1 MSTDYDVRCKTC
13 NARHGLDDNRDP
25 NVARA
30 LIVHRDAIAALVP
43 LMQATDVEIRT
54 WHRHGPSI
62 SPAWFAE
69 HAGHELA
76 VFDEYGGEYGTCRE
90 HYSCGHCKAHHYC
103 DLPVGHTEPH
113 GKAAK

>member
-13 NARHGLDDNRDP
+13 GVNHGVDNNRDP
-25 NVARA
+25 DTMRA

-43 LMQATDVEIRT
+43 LMRATSIEMSI
-54 WHRHGPSI
+54 WHRGSTI
-62 SPAWFAE
+62 SPSWFAE

-90 HYSCGHCKAHHYC
+90 YYSCGHCQASRHC
-103 DLPVGHTEPH
+103 NLPIGHDGPH
-113 GKAAK
+113 GEAT